1 MTDINFITNNVKYNL
16 HDFDIT
22 DDDGRDMTG
31 TASYNGQEY
40 KVNCS
45 YNDDRPIALQL
56 AEQCPFKAFVVGS
69 NPTGCILLTQYESN
83 VA

>member
-16 HDFDIT
+16 NDFDIT

-45 YNDDRPIALQL
+45 YNDDRPIALQI
-56 AEQCPFKAFVVGS
+56 AEQIKEELDGKADIQ
-69 NPTGCILLTQYESN
+69 PDEHDDI
-83 VA
+83 

>member
-56 AEQCPFKAFVVGS
+56 AEQIKEELDGKADIQ
-69 NPTGCILLTQYESN
+69 PDEHDDI
-83 VA
+83 